1 MGQAKQSEYSCSES
15 IVPDEPHNLF
25 WRKKLFKKLFKINE
39 HIQTNKSY
47 AIMSTDLFI

>member
-25 WRKKLFKKLFKINE
+25 WRKKLFKINE